1 MCEVYVKV
9 AGNWEQ
15 VNEIYVKV
23 GGTWQLLTEAWHKVD
38 GAWRIFWQPNG
49 FVPFTQMLYEP
60 NQDPDDYG
68 YSGIV
73 YAPCG
78 ATSLTVYGW
87 GAGGA
92 GGAKASTSGTN
103 LLAGSGGGA
112 QYGISGPYAV
122 TPLQNFS
129 FYLGGPSSFG
139 ILNPPNPTHAFRF
152 DSWGCGNRGDP
163 ATISTSFSASPY
175 WDFIIAGGE
184 GGTTVWD
191 NVGGDV
197 LFDPGNPNNGSP
209 AVAGPASGVGGT
221 AGGPG
226 GGAGGQSIG
235 NIPPQFPGGGGAG
248 GYNGAPGQ
256 AGISAVLYLQW
267 S

>member
-1 MCEVYVKV
+1 
-9 AGNWEQ
+9 
-15 VNEIYVKV
+15 
-23 GGTWQLLTEAWHKVD
+23 
-38 GAWRIFWQPNG
+38 
-49 FVPFTQMLYEP
+49 MLYEP
-60 NQDPDDYG
+60 TQDPILYG
-68 YSGIV
+68 YTGNV

-92 GGAKASTSGTN
+92 GGAKDASSGTN

-112 QYGISGPYAV
+112 QYNIEGPYAV
-122 TPLQNFS
+122 TPLEQYN

-139 ILNPPNPTHAFRF
+139 VLNPPNPTHAFTL

-163 ATISTSFSASPY
+163 AVLSNSSLPFFQFFAQ
-175 WDFIIAGGE
+175 GGE

-197 LFDPGNPNNGSP
+197 LFDPGNPGNGGP

-256 AGISAVLYLQW
+256 AGISAVLYLSW

>member
-23 GGTWQLLTEAWHKVD
+23 GGTWQLLTEAWHRVD
-38 GAWRIFWQPNG
+38 NAWRIFWQPNG

-60 NQDPDDYG
+60 TQDPILFG
-68 YSGIV
+68 ISGEV
-73 YAPCG
+73 FAPCG
-78 ATSLTVYGW
+78 ATSVTVYGW

-92 GGAKASTSGTN
+92 GGAKDSSSGTN

-112 QYGISGPYAV
+112 QYNIMGSYPV
-122 TPLQNFS
+122 TPLQRYG

-139 ILNPPNPTHAFRF
+139 VLNPPNPTHAFTL

-163 ATISTSFSASPY
+163 ATLATDFSATPY
-175 WDFIIAGGE
+175 FAFIANGGE
-184 GGTTVWD
+184 GGTSVWD

-197 LFDPGNPNNGSP
+197 LFDPGNPGNGGP
-209 AVAGPASGVGGT
+209 AVPGPPSGFGGT

-256 AGISAVLYLQW
+256 AGISAVLYLSW

>member
-1 MCEVYVKV
+1 
-9 AGNWEQ
+9 
-15 VNEIYVKV
+15 
-23 GGTWQLLTEAWHKVD
+23 
-38 GAWRIFWQPNG
+38 
-49 FVPFTQMLYEP
+49 MLYEP
-60 NQDPDDYG
+60 TQDPILYG
-68 YSGIV
+68 YTGNV

-92 GGAKASTSGTN
+92 GGAKDASSGTN

-112 QYGISGPYAV
+112 QYNIEGPYAV
-122 TPLQNFS
+122 TPLEQYN

-139 ILNPPNPTHAFRF
+139 VLNPPNPTHAFTL

-163 ATISTSFSASPY
+163 ASLSNSSLPFFQFFAQ
-175 WDFIIAGGE
+175 GGE

-197 LFDPGNPNNGSP
+197 LFDPGNPGNGGP

-256 AGISAVLYLQW
+256 AGISAVLYLSW

>member
-1 MCEVYVKV
+1 
-9 AGNWEQ
+9 
-15 VNEIYVKV
+15 
-23 GGTWQLLTEAWHKVD
+23 
-38 GAWRIFWQPNG
+38 
-49 FVPFTQMLYEP
+49 MLYEP
-60 NQDPDDYG
+60 TQDPILFG
-68 YSGIV
+68 ISGNV

-92 GGAKASTSGTN
+92 GGAKDASSGTN

-112 QYGISGPYAV
+112 QYNIEGPYAV
-122 TPLQNFS
+122 TPLEQYN

-139 ILNPPNPTHAFRF
+139 VLNPPNPTHAFTL

-163 ATISTSFSASPY
+163 AVLSNSSLPFFQFFAQ
-175 WDFIIAGGE
+175 GGE

-197 LFDPGNPNNGSP
+197 LFDPGNPGNGGP

-256 AGISAVLYLQW
+256 AGISAVLYLSW